1 MMTDS
6 STLFPGLAQP
16 SQTES
21 SPPAMIFGFWIYLM
35 SDAVIFAL
43 LFATY
48 ASMSRNYAGGPT
60 GKEFFDLSTVFY
72 ETLALLLSTL
82 TCGFAML
89 SSSKNRKTWV
99 LSWLAVTF
107 LLGLTFI
114 LMEHNEFHSLIS
126 QGMGPDRSGFLSAF
140 FTLVGT
146 HGLHVCIGLIWVLVM
161 IAQIMSK
168 GLTQPVCSRLIR
180 FSLFWHFLD
189 LVWVGI
195 FSMVYLIGAL

>member
-1 MMTDS
+1 MPAS
-6 STLFPGLAQP
+6 SSSYPVSEQP
-16 SQTES
+16 SPEES
-21 SPPAMIFGFWIYLM
+21 SPPAIIFGFWIYLM

-48 ASMSRNYAGGPT
+48 ASMSRSFAGGPT
-60 GKEFFDLSTVFY
+60 GKELFDLSTVFY

-89 SSSKNRKTWV
+89 SLSKNRKKWV

-114 LMEHNEFHSLIS
+114 LMEHNEFHNLII

-146 HGLHVCIGLIWVLVM
+146 HGVHVGVGLIWLLVM
-161 IAQIMSK
+161 ITQIMSK
-168 GLTQPVCSRLIR
+168 GLTSPVRSRLIR

-195 FSMVYLIGAL
+195 FSMVYLIGVL

>member
-1 MMTDS
+1 MMPES
-6 STLFPGLAQP
+6 STSYPDLAQP
-16 SQTES
+16 SSSVS

-60 GKEFFDLSTVFY
+60 GKELFNLTMVFY

-89 SSSKNRKTWV
+89 SLSRYRKVWV

-114 LMEHNEFHSLIS
+114 LMEHNEFHNPIKIS
-126 QGMGPDRSGFLSAF
+126 RA
-140 FTLVGT
+140 
-146 HGLHVCIGLIWVLVM
+146 
-161 IAQIMSK
+161 
-168 GLTQPVCSRLIR
+168 
-180 FSLFWHFLD
+180 
-189 LVWVGI
+189 
-195 FSMVYLIGAL
+195 